1 MFGAANH
8 QIRDPQRLSVDSAVD
23 GTRKEFAKGGG
34 LDVGS
39 RQREFVGIGS
49 VAQEIVVVGGDAS
62 EIGYADSGGSA
73 FWRIGKTGRCDGDTA
88 GSVCSHG
95 CWPGFFL
102 AAQGPPGD

>member
-62 EIGYADSGGSA
+62 EIGYADSGGSPFA
-73 FWRIGKTGRCDGDTA
+73 RIGKPHPCHRDTA
-88 GSVCSHG
+88 RTVLRHVSS
-95 CWPGFFL
+95 PGVS
-102 AAQGPPGD
+102 